1 MDEVIL
7 ITGTSTGFG
16 RTAAETLAR
25 RGYRV
30 FATMRDISGRNAAT
44 REALQSLAEPE
55 GWNLNV
61 LDMDVTN
68 ESSVNRAVQQAL
80 DRAAPSTW

>member
-1 MDEVIL
+1 MQRERNIMDKVIL

-44 REALQSLAEPE
+44 REALQSLAKRER
-55 GWNLNV
+55 WNLDV
-61 LDMDVTN
+61 LDMDVTK
-68 ESSVNRAVQQAL
+68 
-80 DRAAPSTW
+80 